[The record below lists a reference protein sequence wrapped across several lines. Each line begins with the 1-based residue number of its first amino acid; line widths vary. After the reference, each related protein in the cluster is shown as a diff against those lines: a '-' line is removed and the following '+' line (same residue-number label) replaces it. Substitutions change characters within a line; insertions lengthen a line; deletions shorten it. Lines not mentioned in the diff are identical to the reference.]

1 MEGGDVSEAVGRVLF
16 RIQGLANDVE
26 QANRFITLLAP
37 DEWDRVMHLVQG
49 AEDVYE
55 FFSYAEG
62 ENNDVLRAAM
72 LHALASMRLN
82 GEEVIEE
89 HV

>member
-1 MEGGDVSEAVGRVLF
+1 MSEVVGRVLF

-37 DEWDRVMHLVQG
+37 DELDRVMHLIQG

-55 FFSYAEG
+55 LFSYIKG
-62 ENNDVLRAAM
+62 ENNDVLRTAM